1 MPLFNLIR
9 RVGNIIVKK
18 LIAFLSSMN
27 APNKTTAT
35 TAAAADRS
43 KQYEV
48 ERAKVA
54 GVDDIDFMKSNG
66 MHELL
71 TLLGLQEFP
80 PG

>member
-1 MPLFNLIR
+1 MH
-9 RVGNIIVKK
+9 
-18 LIAFLSSMN
+18 A
-27 APNKTTAT
+27 ATKTTT
-35 TAAAADRS
+35 TAAADRS
-43 KQYEV
+43 KQHEI

-71 TLLGLQEFP
+71 TLLELQEFP